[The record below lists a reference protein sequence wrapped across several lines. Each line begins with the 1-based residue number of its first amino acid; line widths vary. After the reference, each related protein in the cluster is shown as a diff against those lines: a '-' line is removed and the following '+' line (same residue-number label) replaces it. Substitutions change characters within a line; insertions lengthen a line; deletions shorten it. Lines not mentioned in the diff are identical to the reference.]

1 MDEATTLR
9 HFTKPELANFLA
21 AQAVAAATSFSEG
34 RASARQLANE
44 GARIASQLEL
54 VGPDPRCNAIVG
66 ATQLLLKAMIHTAV
80 ATGVRA
86 ERWTDIMNAFAS
98 LLRLESTELARSG
111 AQRQ

>member
-21 AQAVAAATSFSEG
+21 AHAVAAATAFTRGGGTAE
-34 RASARQLANE
+34 QLA
-44 GARIASQLEL
+44 RDSDLIAAQLEL
-54 VGPDPRCNAIVG
+54 ASDDPRCNDIVD

-80 ATGVRA
+80 STGARA
-86 ERWTDIMNAFAS
+86 ERWTDIMNAFAG
-98 LLRLESTELARSG
+98 LLRLESTELARTG

>member
-34 RASARQLANE
+34 RASARQLAIE
-44 GARIASQLEL
+44 GERIATQLDL
-54 VGPDPRCNAIVG
+54 VGRDQRCTAIVD

-80 ATGVRA
+80 STGQRA
-86 ERWTDIMNAFAS
+86 ERWTDIMNAFAG
-98 LLRLESTELARSG
+98 LLRLESTELARTG